1 MDKALSLR
9 GQLLDCRCV
18 TFRAKITADYGESV
32 QSFTLDCQGD
42 SQGKLTFFVAEPEV
56 IAGITGSFAD
66 GTGALT
72 FDDAV
77 LEFPGLA
84 DGQLPPVSGPW
95 VLLNTLRSGYIT
107 SCAQGEG
114 YLQITLED
122 RFRDEDLTMD
132 IWLDGENCPI
142 RGEIGWDGR
151 RVLTME
157 IADFV
162 IS

>member
-1 MDKALSLR
+1 MRDSDYITPQNTELFCNTNESLL
-9 GQLLDCRCV
+9 QQPV
-18 TFRAKITADYGESV
+18 RAI
-32 QSFTLDCQGD
+32 
-42 SQGKLTFFVAEPEV
+42 
-56 IAGITGSFAD
+56 
-66 GTGALT
+66 
-72 FDDAV
+72 V

-157 IADFV
+157 ITDFV